1 MFRRLL
7 SKHLT
12 VSSAAGVRRSQHPGP
27 GDSTMVDDFPCMNST
42 ESKKCTDDKD
52 DAAFAVLV
60 VSLPQFETGEKKRC
74 ENQQDEL

>member
-1 MFRRLL
+1 
-7 SKHLT
+7 
-12 VSSAAGVRRSQHPGP
+12 
-27 GDSTMVDDFPCMNST
+27 MVDDFPCMDST

-60 VSLPQFETGEKKRC
+60 VSLPQFETGGKKRC